1 MMATGRL
8 LMFWDYD
15 TAWGT
20 DADRRRGLP
29 ELAAGGRLEF
39 ECTDRLLE
47 LHAEYDVP
55 ACFAVVGAA
64 ALPGSR
70 PYHDPEQIRR
80 IHAAGHEI
88 ASHGFAHEWVPA
100 LDTAAL
106 HEMLV
111 RSRSALEQCI
121 GAAVTTFVPPYNQPF
136 DYAAG
141 LSFSRSERRLVP
153 RGRTDLGILCR
164 ALAATGYDF
173 CRVAYRPWPLRAAD
187 RLARRRVDR
196 PGRLERIGGIAC
208 ARLNTPGGFADETV
222 AVVERAARTGGM
234 AVVYGHPHSLHAGN
248 AQDERWLRP
257 FLDRVRRLRA
267 DRGLEIVLPRALHA
281 GEAARA

>member
-1 MMATGRL
+1 MRPGQL

-15 TAWGT
+15 TQWGT

-29 ELAAGGRLEF
+29 EREFAGRLEF

-64 ALPGSR
+64 ALPGER
-70 PYHDPEQIRR
+70 PYHDPEQIRQL
-80 IHAAGHEI
+80 HAAGHEI
-88 ASHGFAHEWVPA
+88 ASHGFAHEWVPG
-100 LDTAAL
+100 LDGAAL

-111 RSRSALEQCI
+111 RSRSALEECV
-121 GAAVTTFVPPYNQPF
+121 GGPVTAFVPPYNQPF

-153 RGRTDLGILCR
+153 HDRTDLGTLCR
-164 ALAATGYDF
+164 ALAGAGYDF
-173 CRVAYRPWPLRAAD
+173 CRVAYRPISLRAAD
-187 RLARRRVDR
+187 HLARRRVDR
-196 PGRLERIGGIAC
+196 PGRLERIAGVRC
-208 ARLNTPGGFADETV
+208 ARLNTPGGFGEETL
-222 AVVERAARTGGM
+222 ALVERAARTGGV

-248 AQDERWLRP
+248 SQDERWLRP
-257 FLDRVRRLRA
+257 FLERVRCLRA
-267 DRGLEIVLPRALHA
+267 EGVLETVLPRTLLRR
-281 GEAARA
+281 EAVRA

>member
-1 MMATGRL
+1 MRPGQL

-15 TAWGT
+15 TQWGT

-29 ELAAGGRLEF
+29 ESEFAGRLEF

-64 ALPGSR
+64 ALPGER
-70 PYHDPEQIRR
+70 PYHDPAQIRL

-88 ASHGFAHEWVPA
+88 ASHGFAHEWVPG
-100 LDTAAL
+100 LDAAAL

-111 RSRSALEQCI
+111 RSRSALEECV
-121 GAAVTTFVPPYNQPF
+121 GAPVTAFVPPYNQPF

-153 RGRTDLGILCR
+153 RDRTDLGTLCR
-164 ALAATGYDF
+164 ALARAGYDF
-173 CRVAYRPWPLRAAD
+173 CRVAYRPLPLRAVD
-187 RLARRRVDR
+187 HLARRRVDR
-196 PGRLERIGGIAC
+196 PGRLERIAGVRC
-208 ARLNTPGGFADETV
+208 ARLNTPGGFGEETV
-222 AVVERAARTGGM
+222 ALVERAARTGG
-234 AVVYGHPHSLHAGN
+234 VVVAYGHPHSLHAGN
-248 AQDERWLRP
+248 SQDERRLRP
-257 FLDRVRRLRA
+257 FLERVRRLRA
-267 DRGLEIVLPRALHA
+267 EGLLEAVLPRTLLQR
-281 GEAARA
+281 EAARA